1 MSLARHLRRS
11 ARSLR
16 DERLHV
22 PRRAPGA
29 RGEGGAVL
37 ILAMVFM
44 IVVAGIVGVLANS
57 VSSHLEDS
65 AAFTTGRNLQYAATS
80 AVDLAIQNIRYN
92 PFLGPGETLN
102 ASPPSQC
109 WNPNPN
115 VAFSPSQ
122 GASSWGD
129 VNGEPTMDVWCST
142 VWNPTSAA
150 TRIVTISA
158 CEAGPGAAQCAQNP
172 SLQEQVIFD
181 DYPQG
186 VSAPSLAVCS
196 TYCGSGQTI
205 ESSLWSPKV
214 PALTDLQTVPPT
226 ANNSGSIAG
235 GTAVKLQGTGFVA
248 GATTVNFVQE
258 VGGTANQSSP
268 LAAVTPTFNAD
279 GSITAT
285 TPAVTTGTTYFV
297 TVTTPTGTSSYCNLS
312 GSKCFVF
319 TYSATQNAVPTVSGI
334 SVSHQTP
341 AKGTTN
347 GGDLL
352 TIAGTD
358 FYGTPQV
365 NFIPAGGGA
374 SIASSSVTVASS
386 GDSIAAITPGIIS
399 GTLSS
404 QTTTYNVQVVTAG
417 GSSGTDPFEYLL
429 QSPIVAGI
437 STQGSAPTTSLSGTR
452 GTLLTISGA
461 SFYSGA
467 SVLFYNQSSCDNGS
481 SIAASASAVTVIS
494 PSSVTVTVPSTLSNN
509 TTYCVAVSTAS
520 VSGAS
525 SYVSSNAVNFS
536 VTG

>member
-1 MSLARHLRRS
+1 MKALRRPS
-11 ARSLR
+11 RQPRLSEQSRVVPARESG
-16 DERLHV
+16 
-22 PRRAPGA
+22 GA

-92 PFLGPGETLN
+92 PFLGPDETLN

-142 VWNPTSAA
+142 VWNPTSAQ
-150 TRIVTISA
+150 TRVVTISA
-158 CEAGPGAAQCAQNP
+158 CEAGPGSAECAQHP
-172 SLQEQVIFD
+172 QLQEQVIFD

-205 ESSLWSPKV
+205 ESSLWSPTV
-214 PALTDLQTVPPT
+214 PALSDLQTVPPT

-235 GTAVKLQGTGFVA
+235 GTAVKLEGTGFVP
-248 GATTVNFVQE
+248 GATTVNFIQE

-285 TPAVTTGTTYFV
+285 SPAVTTGTTYFV
-297 TVTTPTGTSSYCNLS
+297 TVTTPTGTSAYCNS
-312 GSKCFVF
+312 VNRCFIF

-334 SVSHQTP
+334 SVSHKTP
-341 AKGTTN
+341 AQGTTN

-365 NFIPAGGGA
+365 NFIPAAGGA
-374 SIASSSVTVASS
+374 TIASSSVTVAST

-399 GTLSS
+399 GTLSG
-404 QTTTYNVQVVTAG
+404 QTTTYNVQVITAG
-417 GSSGTDPFEYLL
+417 GSSATYPYEYLL

-437 STQGSAPTTSLSGTR
+437 STQGSAPATSLSGTR

-467 SVLFYNQSSCDNGS
+467 SVLFYNQNSCDNGS
-481 SIAASASAVTVIS
+481 SIAASASAVTVNS
-494 PSSVTVTVPSTLSNN
+494 PSSVMVTVPSALSDN

-525 SYVSSNAVNFS
+525 SYVSSNSVNFA